1 MWRFGVARTTCT
13 CAVNDAIA
21 GRKGSIEWRVGSCE
35 WGGIRNEF
43 EKPDAPVFEFVEVL
57 GHLASSEQADSAWVV
72 STRLLVL
79 AFLAWAHFG
88 AQRVAGVAATVVAV
102 ACAFGIVA
110 AFAAGAVARAVVV

>member
-1 MWRFGVARTTCT
+1 MQSRLGREVVA
-13 CAVNDAIA
+13 
-21 GRKGSIEWRVGSCE
+21 VGSCE

-43 EKPDAPVFEFVEVL
+43 EKPDAPGFEFVEVL
-57 GHLASSEQADSAWVV
+57 GHLAWSDQTDSARVV
-72 STRLLVL
+72 STRLLVFV
-79 AFLAWAHFG
+79 FLAWAHFG